1 MLKRVIISIMIIIM
15 IFSLNI
21 YATQADVTTEGETQQ
36 NNEVEPNENQN
47 QTENQTE
54 NNTNNDKNEPE
65 NPNTNSEQQGN
76 EQETQQSNQTGNEQV
91 NDKTQ
96 NDNKNETKNDNTQVT
111 QKPNNTNEEEEKSK
125 ENNLKQLTI
134 DIEGMTPEFNKDTT
148 EYYVVTD
155 LNTEQIKVT
164 AIPVD
169 EKATVTISGNTKLK
183 EGENTITVSVKAE
196 DGTTKIYYIYVNKVD
211 NIAMAN
217 ASLQSLQIT
226 NYSIYPS
233 FKPTIYNYN
242 VDIKE
247 NIKKLEIIANPENE
261 KATIVIEGN
270 EELKE
275 GENIV
280 KVIVTA
286 EDGVTIR
293 TYKINAYI
301 ASEKQNLKE
310 ESKMPAIVLL
320 IVIGTCIVILTIFEY
335 NKFKNKLN
343 N

>member
-21 YATQADVTTEGETQQ
+21 YATQAEVTTEGETQQ

-76 EQETQQSNQTGNEQV
+76 EQETEQSNQTGNEQV
-91 NDKTQ
+91 ND
-96 NDNKNETKNDNTQVT
+96 NENETKNDNTQVT